1 MNLNINIFEPKL
13 FLFYLE
19 NANYTSLKYCFES
32 LEFHKNGVTDD
43 ELQKQ
48 LELFYPNIPLYIVK
62 LIVKDIDEEKKG
74 IISYK
79 DLNNYLNKAM
89 TKEENKFSENLILKY
104 CASILD
110 NQNIMTEKYLK
121 KNLGIKNNNK
131 GNQELLVQEN
141 EHNKYFSE
149 VCGLNY
155 VDCRKLWTFLAV
167 TKNNKNYDLMRL
179 TKLINFYRIE
189 KN

>member
-1 MNLNINIFEPKL
+1 MSIILI
-13 FLFYLE
+13 
-19 NANYTSLKYCFES
+19 
-32 LEFHKNGVTDD
+32 
-43 ELQKQ
+43 
-48 LELFYPNIPLYIVK
+48 K
-62 LIVKDIDEEKKG
+62 LIVEDIDEESRG